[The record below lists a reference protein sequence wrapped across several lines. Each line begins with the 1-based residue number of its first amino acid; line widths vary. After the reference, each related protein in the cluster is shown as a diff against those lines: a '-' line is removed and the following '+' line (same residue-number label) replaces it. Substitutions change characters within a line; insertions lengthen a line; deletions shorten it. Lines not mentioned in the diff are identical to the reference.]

1 MATDGWKYIPTEE
14 QEQIAVI
21 EWVELSQSRYPDLQ
35 WLYHVPNGGLR
46 SKRTAARLK
55 AAGVK
60 SGVPDLCLP
69 VPRKGYHGLY
79 IELKRIKGGR
89 TSPDQDK
96 WVDGLT
102 DNGYF
107 CEVCRGAESAIRTI
121 KWYLGGA
128 KC

>member
-1 MATDGWKYIPTEE
+1 MKSNIPTEE
-14 QEQIAVI
+14 QEQIAI
-21 EWVELSQSRYPDLQ
+21 MEWAELSQSRYPDLQ

-89 TSPDQDK
+89 TSPDQDR
-96 WVDGLT
+96 WIESLT

-107 CEVCRGAESAIRTI
+107 CEVCRGAESTIRVI
-121 KWYLGGA
+121 KWYLGG
-128 KC
+128 